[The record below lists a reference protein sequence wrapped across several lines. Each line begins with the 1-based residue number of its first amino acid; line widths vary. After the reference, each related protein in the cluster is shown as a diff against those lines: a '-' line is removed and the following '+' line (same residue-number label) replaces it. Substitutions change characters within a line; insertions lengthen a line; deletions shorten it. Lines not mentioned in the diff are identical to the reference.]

1 MLRVTSSDGKRIE
14 VRFFH
19 QECDPGF
26 IEAKTGIVV
35 DENRRCSR
43 AVVSIQNTV
52 GELGN
57 HSETEGISV
66 CHPKDNFSRSI
77 GRKRALREA
86 LFSLSKDIRCAVWD
100 QYEVD
105 MGF

>member
-1 MLRVTSSDGKRIE
+1 MLKILHDKQKIE

-19 QECDPGF
+19 QDREPDW
-26 IEAKTGIVV
+26 IEAHTGICV
-35 DENRRCSR
+35 DDNRRCSM
-43 AVVSIQNTV
+43 AIVSIQNTV

-66 CHPKDNFSRSI
+66 CNPIDNFCRAT
-77 GRKRALREA
+77 GRKRALRYA
-86 LFSLSKDIRCAVWD
+86 LYSLDKGIRRAIWD
-100 QYEVD
+100 EYEIQ

>member
-1 MLRVTSSDGKRIE
+1 MLRVTSDDGKKIE

-26 IEAKTGIVV
+26 IESKTGIVV
-35 DENRRCSR
+35 DENRRCSM
-43 AVVSIQNTV
+43 AVVTTDCKT
-52 GELGN
+52 
-57 HSETEGISV
+57 ETMGISV

>member
-1 MLRVTSSDGKRIE
+1 MLKITHDSKRIE

-19 QECDPGF
+19 QEHESDW
-26 IEAKTGIVV
+26 IEAHTGICV
-35 DENRRCSR
+35 DENRRCSM
-43 AVVSIQNTV
+43 AIVSIQNTV

-66 CHPKDNFSRSI
+66 CNPIDNFCRAT
-77 GRKRALREA
+77 GRKRALRHA
-86 LFSLSKDIRCAVWD
+86 LHSLSKEIRCAIWGE
-100 QYEVD
+100 YEVQ